1 MTSFTSKFR
10 VKPRQIFSTLLSS
23 KTISW
28 WVGVLMLVVAHTA
41 LATDVGGRIYC
52 DKSGNNAYNDGEG
65 LTSIPVRVVNS
76 STGALL
82 GTATTNSL
90 GSYNVASIANGTPVR
105 IEFTYAGVNY
115 TRTGTS
121 PTSSLNAQLTC
132 TVSCNCPNNVLSNP
146 SFEGGVSGW
155 SSSGGNFYSGNGYQV
170 CGNNNAFLE
179 ATSTS
184 ARFYQ
189 NVNITP
195 GSTVSLSIWAGTHR
209 PDLDHRI
216 KLKFYNASNTL
227 LSSTEVQVDKDVDF
241 GPTPVTQQYF
251 LSGTAPANTSYVQV
265 EGTANGDYI
274 KVDLACLQVTC
285 PTVTNPNPSAARTI
299 CPGTSVAFSASTT
312 ARSPVTIEWV
322 RFDSEVTN
330 PYTATGNGKTV
341 LGSGAINSGS
351 ASLSSSNFP
360 AVNGQVKTYYVYAC
374 LKGATAACQ
383 PWVKY
388 QVDVLKP
395 TVSATGGLLKC
406 VPSTVQITA
415 VGSPTSGV
423 TSAYAW
429 TGPNSF
435 TSASANPSVSAAGTY
450 TVTYSAT
457 KSGVTCTATDTA
469 IVTSIVSTP
478 TVSLNSLDLTCTKTS
493 GTLAATVGNLGG
505 GTASYA
511 WTVPSGVTNPGNV
524 ASFTVTTAGN
534 YSVTVTNSRNG
545 CTASASKTVTE
556 DKTQPTVSLNTVTL
570 TCVTTSQTLT
580 ATVGGLNGGTA
591 SYAWTVPSGVTNPGN
606 VASFNVTIPGTYSV
620 TVTNSKNG
628 CTRAATTTVTEDK
641 TPPTVSLNTVVL
653 TCASTSQTLTATVG
667 GLNGGTASYVW
678 TVPAG
683 VTNPGNVAN
692 FAVTVAGTY
701 SVVVTN
707 SKNGCTRTASTT
719 VTEDKALPTVSLNT
733 LKLTCASPS
742 QTLTATAGNL
752 GGGTASYAWTVP
764 AGVTNPGNV
773 ASFAV
778 TVTGT
783 YSVVV
788 TNSKNGCTRS
798 ASTTVTQDKTQP
810 TVSLNTIKL
819 TCVAPSQ
826 TLTATVSGLNGGT
839 ASYVWTVPAGV
850 TNPGNVASF
859 AVTVAG
865 TYSVVVTNSANGCT
879 RNVSTTVT
887 QDKTVPTVQVNG
899 GELTCS
905 TLNLTLSANA
915 SSNVTYAWT
924 GLGVNGQ
931 TTKDVTVSASGV
943 YQVTVTHIGSGCT
956 ASDTAVVTQDVN
968 RPIVVANGGE
978 ITCVKSSVTILAEA
992 APPGVTYSW
1001 TGPSSFTSTNASITV
1016 QQVGVYTV
1024 TVLNPDNGCTASD
1037 TAVVSENK
1045 TLPNVDAGQNK
1056 LLTCE
1061 ITSVKLDGS
1070 STTPG
1075 VTYSWTGPAGAT
1087 FAPNASSPTPTVTLP
1102 GTYTLTVTGPNGCV
1116 ATDAVVVD
1124 ENKTNPTVSVA
1135 GGVLTCIKTELTLTA
1150 VASSGV
1156 TYVWSGHPSVNG
1168 LTTSSV
1174 VVDTTGS
1181 YIVTVKNTINGCTA
1195 SDTAIVTEDITKPTV
1210 DLNTIK
1216 LTCASPSQTLS
1227 ATTTNAGANPTYT
1240 WTVPSGVTSPGNVAS
1255 FAVTKA
1261 GSYSVLVTN
1270 PVNGCSVNGSTLVT
1284 EDTLKPTVAL
1294 NPLTLT
1300 CAAPSQ
1306 TLTATVT
1313 NAGANPT
1320 YAWTVPSGV
1329 TNPGN
1334 VASFAVTN
1342 AGAYTV
1348 EVTSAANGCK
1358 ASATTTVA
1366 TDTASVK
1373 VSLNSVTL
1381 TCAQP
1386 SKALTATA
1394 TNAGANPT
1402 YSWTV
1407 PSGATNP
1414 GNVASFNVINTG
1426 TYSVEVTNNTNGCK
1440 ATASTS
1446 VLADTAK
1453 VVVTLNTIK
1462 LTCTNLSQTLTAT
1475 ATNAGANPTY
1485 SWTVPSGVTNPG
1497 NVNNFV
1503 VSKTGFYSVEVTN
1516 AINGCKGTAITGVT
1530 ADTTKVTV
1538 ALNNVTLTCAS
1549 PTKTLK
1555 VTADNEGTTP
1565 TYVWSV
1571 PSGVTNPGNV
1581 DSLVV
1586 SQGGVYSVSV
1596 TNSANGC
1603 SASASTTVVLDTTK
1617 VSVTLNPIT
1626 LTCSAPSQS
1635 LTATVVN
1642 AGTAPTYI
1650 WGVPAGATNPG
1661 NNPTATASVAGLYT
1675 VQVINTLNGCVG
1687 NASEIVL
1694 NDTNRVTV
1702 ALNPL
1707 NLTCATPTGTLTATV
1722 TNGGTTPTY
1731 TWQVPQGV
1739 ANPGNVSSFVVS
1751 VAGTY
1756 SVEVTNTINGCK
1768 GTGITTV
1775 SADTTKPLLEVSER
1789 SCALN
1794 LGTYSVKVISNGIIT
1809 TTPPY
1814 TVVDNGGGLFTISGI
1829 PAGQSVLVTATAT
1842 NSNCKTTLEIAAP
1855 DCNCPTVN
1863 PPIGS
1868 SQSFCEGDSATK
1880 LTVVVGT
1887 GETAD
1892 WYSSETGGTKLAD
1905 GTLEFKPTAAGTY
1918 WVEARKNDGSNCISL
1933 RIPLTLTYYPNPT
1946 VVVSEQ
1952 PKCNADRQTYSFT
1965 VTSNGTLTTD
1975 AGQVTNNQNGTFTVS
1990 GVPINKDAVV
2000 TATSTDSCKA
2010 QLTVKAPDCSC
2021 PPPKCIPYTVTIKRK

>member
-1 MTSFTSKFR
+1 
-10 VKPRQIFSTLLSS
+10 
-23 KTISW
+23 
-28 WVGVLMLVVAHTA
+28 MLVVAHAA

-65 LTSIPVRVVNS
+65 LTSIPVRVYNS
-76 STGALL
+76 STNALL

-90 GSYNVASIANGTPVR
+90 GSYNLASVANGTPVR

-121 PTSSLNAQLTC
+121 PTSTLNAQLTC

-155 SSSGGNFYSGNGYQV
+155 SSSGGNFYSGTGYQV

-179 ATSTS
+179 ATTSS

-189 NVNITP
+189 NVNVTP
-195 GSTVSLSIWAGTHR
+195 GSTVSLSMWAGTHR
-209 PDLDHRI
+209 PDLDHRL
-216 KLKFYNASNTL
+216 KLKFYSSANVL

-241 GPTPVTQQYF
+241 GPIPLTQQYF

-265 EGTANGDYI
+265 EGTASGDYI
-274 KVDLACLQVTC
+274 KVDLACLQVNC

-312 ARSPVTIEWV
+312 ALSPVTIEWV

-374 LKGATAACQ
+374 LKGATATCQ

-388 QVDVLKP
+388 QVDVLRP

-478 TVSLNSLDLTCTKTS
+478 TVSLNSLELTCTKTS
-493 GTLAATVGNLGG
+493 GTLTATAGNLGG

-545 CTASASKTVTE
+545 CTASTSTTVTE

-606 VASFNVTIPGTYSV
+606 VASFNVTTPGTYSV

-653 TCASTSQTLTATVG
+653 TCASASQTLTATVG

-678 TVPAG
+678 TVPTG
-683 VTNPGNVAN
+683 VTNPGNVAS

-733 LKLTCASPS
+733 IKLTCTSPS

-778 TVTGT
+778 TVIGT

-956 ASDTAVVTQDVN
+956 ASDTAVVTQDIN

-978 ITCVKSSVTILAEA
+978 INCVKSSVTILAEA

-1001 TGPSSFTSTNASITV
+1001 AGPSNFTSTNASITV

-1056 LLTCE
+1056 TLTCE
-1061 ITSVKLDGS
+1061 VTSVKLDGS

-1116 ATDAVVVD
+1116 ATDAVVID

-1174 VVDTTGS
+1174 VVDTIGS

-1216 LTCASPSQTLS
+1216 LTCASPSQTLT

-1240 WTVPSGVTSPGNVAS
+1240 WTVPSGVASPGNVAS

-1261 GSYSVLVTN
+1261 GAYSVLVTN
-1270 PVNGCSVNGSTLVT
+1270 SVNGCSVNGSTLVT
-1284 EDTLKPTVAL
+1284 QDTLKPTVAL

-1320 YAWTVPSGV
+1320 YAWTVPNGV

-1342 AGAYTV
+1342 AGSYTV

-1366 TDTASVK
+1366 ADTASVR

-1381 TCAQP
+1381 TCASP
-1386 SKALTATA
+1386 SKTLTATA

-1402 YSWTV
+1402 YVWTV

-1414 GNVASFNVINTG
+1414 GNVASFSVTTTG
-1426 TYSVEVTNNTNGCK
+1426 LYAVEVTNGTNGCK
-1440 ATASTS
+1440 ATASST
-1446 VLADTAK
+1446 VTADTAK
-1453 VVVTLNTIK
+1453 VVVALNPIK
-1462 LTCTNLSQTLTAT
+1462 LTCTSPSQTLTAT
-1475 ATNAGANPTY
+1475 VTNGGASPTY
-1485 SWTVPSGVTNPG
+1485 AWTVPSGVTNPG

-1503 VSKTGFYSVEVTN
+1503 VSKAGFYSVEVTN
-1516 AINGCKGTAITGVT
+1516 TANGCKATASTGVT

-1538 ALNNVTLTCAS
+1538 SLNNVTLTCAS
-1549 PTKTLK
+1549 PSKTLK
-1555 VTADNEGTTP
+1555 VTADNEGTNP

-1571 PSGVTNPGNV
+1571 PSGVTNPGDV

-1586 SQGGVYSVSV
+1586 SQGGVYSVLV

-1626 LTCSAPSQS
+1626 LTCSAPSQP

-1642 AGTAPTYI
+1642 AGTSPTYI

-1661 NNPTATASVAGLYT
+1661 NNPTAVASVAGLYT
-1675 VQVINTLNGCVG
+1675 VEVINTLNGCHG
-1687 NASEIVL
+1687 NASVTVL
-1694 NDTNRVTV
+1694 SDTNRVTV
-1702 ALNPL
+1702 TLNPL
-1707 NLTCATPTGTLTATV
+1707 NLTCSTPTGTLTATV
-1722 TNGGTTPTY
+1722 KNGGTTPTY

-1739 ANPGNVSSFVVS
+1739 ANPGNVANFVVS

-1814 TVVDNGGGLFTISGI
+1814 AVVDNGGGLFTISGI

-1952 PKCNADRQTYSFT
+1952 PKCSADRQTYSFT
-1965 VTSNGTLTTD
+1965 VTSNGTVTVD

-2000 TATSTDSCKA
+2000 TATSEHSCKA